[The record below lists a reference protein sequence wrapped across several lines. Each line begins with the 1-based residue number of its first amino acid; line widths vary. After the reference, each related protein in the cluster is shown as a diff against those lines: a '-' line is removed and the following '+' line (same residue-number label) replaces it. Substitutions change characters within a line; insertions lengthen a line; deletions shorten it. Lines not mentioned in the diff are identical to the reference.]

1 MRHRIVLWG
10 WFIRRQ
16 RSDFEGGSESSDWTG
31 VWDSCRTTFPSEG
44 KCQRMENPQPQI
56 QCLLDWWLIDYK
68 CSTRFI
74 KFTVGIGSQN
84 WTYNEILYLIILYHI
99 NLIYYGT
106 VQYIAHTITRW
117 FDKFLTQ
124 ILFYERE
131 IWIIGS

>member
-16 RSDFEGGSESSDWTG
+16 GSDFEGGSESSDWTG

-84 WTYNEILYLIILYHI
+84 WTYNEILYLSKTLRDST
-99 NLIYYGT
+99 IYCTYNNSLVWSIFNTNIVLSKRDLDNWQLRLLEFG
-106 VQYIAHTITRW
+106 
-117 FDKFLTQ
+117 
-124 ILFYERE
+124 
-131 IWIIGS
+131 